1 MFKFINENFLKNKKK
16 IKSYSTKIFDN
27 HSISFLD
34 NLSKS
39 ILSNINA
46 KKYPDLVSFGFW
58 CRGQNLKK
66 LSKNYI
72 DGNLRK
78 GHGLI
83 FHICPSNVPINF
95 MYSFSFG
102 LLAGNSN
109 IVRLPTKP
117 FPQNEILLKIIKKL
131 LSQKKFRII
140 KERTLFIKYEP
151 NEKITN
157 YFSKLCTTRVIW
169 GGDNTI
175 KNIRNISLQAKSLD
189 VPFTDKYSFTIIDL
203 QKLNKLSQ
211 ENFIR
216 VVKNYYNDN
225 YTMDQNAC
233 SSSHLVIWI
242 GSDNKKL
249 RIKFWS
255 ELNNIC
261 KLKYKMESIGAIDK
275 YNKFFSDISII
286 KNIKN
291 TYRYGSNVYVIN
303 LLKIDKDIDNYRGK
317 WGYFYETNFKKFE
330 DIFKYT
336 NEKCQTIS
344 YFGFEKLTLMN
355 FIKKNNFKGVDRI
368 VPIGQSLDMGLIW
381 DGYDLIRTLSRVVEI
396 K

>member
-1 MFKFINENFLKNKKK
+1 
-16 IKSYSTKIFDN
+16 
-27 HSISFLD
+27 
-34 NLSKS
+34 
-39 ILSNINA
+39 
-46 KKYPDLVSFGFW
+46 
-58 CRGQNLKK
+58 
-66 LSKNYI
+66 
-72 DGNLRK
+72 
-78 GHGLI
+78 
-83 FHICPSNVPINF
+83 
-95 MYSFSFG
+95 
-102 LLAGNSN
+102 
-109 IVRLPTKP
+109 
-117 FPQNEILLKIIKKL
+117 
-131 LSQKKFRII
+131 
-140 KERTLFIKYEP
+140 
-151 NEKITN
+151 
-157 YFSKLCTTRVIW
+157 
-169 GGDNTI
+169 
-175 KNIRNISLQAKSLD
+175 
-189 VPFTDKYSFTIIDL
+189 
-203 QKLNKLSQ
+203 
-211 ENFIR
+211 
-216 VVKNYYNDN
+216 
-225 YTMDQNAC
+225 MDQNAC

-303 LLKIDKDIDNYRGK
+303 LFKIDKDIDSYRGK

-344 YFGFEKLTLMN
+344 YFGFEKLILMN

-368 VPIGQSLDMGLIW
+368 VPIGQSLDIGLIW